1 MKASTQSN
9 IVIKSW
15 STISIPGIEISGLS
29 MTEPNQNCPSIAQI
43 LQQFG
48 AAPDVPDV
56 GVFDDPDM
64 ALNNQYNPLMDIDDV
79 NDAQGYLDE
88 RERAFEAQ
96 RTNSPSQRSDASQS
110 RSDVTTKVAQRIEE
124 ETSKGAGL
132 PTSGTGKEL
141 QRCAPVTLLMLID

>member
-9 IVIKSW
+9 PVIKSW

-79 NDAQGYLDE
+79 SDAQGYLDE

-96 RTNSPSQRSDASQS
+96 RTNSPSQRSDANLSQS
-110 RSDVTTKVAQRIEE
+110 DDQPSVTQRSKASQ
-124 ETSKGAGL
+124 SAGADL

-141 QRCAPVTLLMLID
+141 